1 MKDDKGNTVKVGNF
15 VEILSINEESL
26 KLLEPEYANEIRD
39 AVGQKLEVHEIDEHD
54 RAWVDLI
61 SESKDEERCGQ
72 TLFLSSYQIRKV

>member
-1 MKDDKGNTVKVGNF
+1 MKDKNENTVKIGDF

-26 KLLEPEYANEIRD
+26 KFLEPEYANEIRN
-39 AVGQKLEVHEIDEHD
+39 AIGQKLEVHEIDEHD

-72 TLFLSSYQIRKV
+72 TLFLRSNQILKA